1 MAIYQQTIIKK
12 QIYMKKSILLAVAIA
27 VSGTLFAQKDSLNA
41 VINVENDY
49 TPVVTKANKKG
60 FTPQTEQATGNTPL
74 ELEFSQK
81 ATPFKGF
88 TSERDIVELLP
99 TQKQGLPGYVRI
111 GYGTGNNVDGK
122 ISYQYD
128 ITKRDNIKAMASIE
142 GFSSEIDGPV
152 KKWDSRM
159 FNSWVSTDYQ
169 HRFDNLILGASAN
182 FGNNVFNY
190 QGCNILDKQNNQKFN
205 AEVNGVS
212 QLAGPFS
219 YKFSAG
225 YSRNLY
231 KYTDGKSKSRS
242 QNRMYVKGLLS
253 HEIDNQQLSNINL
266 GFDLNNYT
274 YGGPVEL
281 DNFVSANFNPYT
293 DIFFNHTKLHIGANV
308 SLLSNNG
315 SLFAIAPDLSVE
327 SAISKTVTLYIDI
340 KGGRKASTFEA
351 MEQVS
356 PYWINILDK
365 PAYTIADVTAGTRIS
380 HENLSIDLYAGYAY
394 TKDDFLG
401 YEVDVI
407 ERFDDVFEVISA
419 IGQENTTQ
427 IYVGANAAYDYEGWL
442 KLSAN
447 SRYTHWKCDKNI
459 LLATKPEFELGL
471 NAESRFLDDF
481 YITLAYNFATYG
493 NDTPSKN
500 KNELNLRTSYKFMDR
515 IGAFIEGNN
524 LLNREYVKYAGYYEQ
539 GINILLGLSATF

>member
-1 MAIYQQTIIKK
+1 
-12 QIYMKKSILLAVAIA
+12 MKKSIILAAAMAI
-27 VSGTLFAQKDSLNA
+27 SCTMFAQKDSLNA

-49 TPVVTKANKKG
+49 APVVTKATKKG
-60 FTPQTEQATGNTPL
+60 FTPQTEQNTGNTPL

-81 ATPFKGF
+81 ANPFKGF
-88 TSERDIVELLP
+88 TSERDVTELLP
-99 TQKQGLPGYVRI
+99 GQKKSLPGYARL

-152 KKWDSRM
+152 QKWDSRM
-159 FNSWVSTDYQ
+159 FNSWVSADYK
-169 HRFDNLILGASAN
+169 HRFDYLILGASGN
-182 FGNNVFNY
+182 FENNVFNY
-190 QGCNILDKQNNQKFN
+190 QGENIPDKQNNQKFN

-212 QLAGPFS
+212 QLTGPFA
-219 YKFSAG
+219 YKFSVGFA
-225 YSRNLY
+225 RNHY
-231 KYTDGKSKSRS
+231 KYSDGIKNSRW
-242 QNRMYVKGLLS
+242 QNRMYVKGLIS
-253 HEIDNQQLSNINL
+253 HEIDDRDLSNINL
-266 GFDLNNYT
+266 GMDISNYT
-274 YGGPVEL
+274 YGGPATL
-281 DNFVSANFNPYT
+281 KNFISADFNPYT
-293 DIFFNHTKLHIGANV
+293 DIYFKHAKLHIGANV
-308 SLLSNNG
+308 SLLSDNG
-315 SLFAIAPDLSVE
+315 SRFAIAPDLGIE
-327 SAISKTVTLYIDI
+327 SAVTKTLTLYANIT
-340 KGGRKASTFEA
+340 GGRTAGTFEA

-356 PYWINILDK
+356 PYWINILPK
-365 PAYTIADVTAGTRIS
+365 PAYTIADIIAGARIA
-380 HENLSIDLYAGYAY
+380 HENLSVDMYAGYAY
-394 TKDDFLG
+394 TKDDFLN
-401 YEVDVI
+401 YAVDVI
-407 ERFDDVFEVISA
+407 EVFEDRFEVINA
-419 IGQENTTQ
+419 MGQENTAR

-447 SRYTHWKCDKNI
+447 SRYTHWKCDEKY

-493 NDTPSKN
+493 NDAPSKN
-500 KNELNLRTSYKFMDR
+500 KNELNLRTSYRFMDR